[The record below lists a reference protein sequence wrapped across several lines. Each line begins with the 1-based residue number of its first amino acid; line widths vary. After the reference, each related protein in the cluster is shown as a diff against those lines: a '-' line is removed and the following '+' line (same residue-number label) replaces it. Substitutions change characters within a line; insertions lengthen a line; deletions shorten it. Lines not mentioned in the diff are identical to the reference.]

1 MAAHFIK
8 AWRKY
13 RGLTL
18 KELRSACR
26 RTHQWIACQLVED
39 ERGTLPYSQP
49 VLEGVG
55 TVHRIKREMTPNLDD
70 SKFLAEFP
78 EP

>member
-18 KELRSACR
+18 KELAARVGE
-26 RTHQWIACQLVED
+26 RTSGLFTHASLSRI

-55 TVHRIKREMTPNLDD
+55 TVHRIKREMTPNL
-70 SKFLAEFP
+70 
-78 EP
+78 

>member
-18 KELRSACR
+18 KELAALVGE
-26 RTHQWIACQLVED
+26 RTSGLFTHASLSRI

-55 TVHRIKREMTPNLDD
+55 TVHRIKREMTPNL
-70 SKFLAEFP
+70 
-78 EP
+78 